1 MPRLAVRAELQKL
14 ARLLDTDAAAL
25 DFLAGKPAADLR
37 QLREGVAEAMF
48 KRHSS
53 SFRLL
58 ASLSGLLP
66 AGITARIAHMALGAF
81 LAGRVTGEMTPKR
94 AVAIARKLPTDF
106 LAETSLYIEPERAK
120 PVLAAMPVDMIEK
133 VAVILVGQREFI
145 TMGRFVGA
153 VSEAALFRVI
163 DRLDDEAL
171 LHIGFYVEDAGRL
184 DRILEYLDDDR
195 LRGVIATATDQDL
208 WPEALALVQLVGDE
222 QKGRLGDLVA
232 DEDEAVLDSLVHVAQ
247 EQSLWPE
254 VLVAVGSMQP
264 ANRQRVVNLPSV
276 TDPAVLNALIE
287 AAYRQALWP
296 VVVPLLA
303 MMSNDARAAAVEAA
317 LAQPDEVWRAWLDA
331 AAEPDLLPDAVSV
344 FSGLPTKLRADV
356 AGHVAQRADEPD
368 AGRLAELAA
377 SLDLGRTR

>member
-14 ARLLDTDAAAL
+14 ARLLDCDPGAL
-25 DFLAGKPAADLR
+25 DFLAGQPAADLR
-37 QLREGVAEAMF
+37 QMREGVAEAMF

-66 AGITARIAHMALGAF
+66 AAITARIAHLALGAF

-106 LAETSLYIEPERAK
+106 LAETSLYIEPSRAQ

-195 LRGVIATATDQDL
+195 LRGVIETATRQSL
-208 WPEALALVQLVGDE
+208 WPEALSLVQLVGDD

-232 DEDEAVLDSLVHVAQ
+232 REDEAVLDSLVHVAQ

-254 VLVAVGSMQP
+254 VLVAVGSMQ
-264 ANRQRVVNLPSV
+264 AENRQRVVNLPSV
-276 TDPAVLNALIE
+276 TDPSVLNALID
-287 AAYRQALWP
+287 AAYRQRLWH

-303 MMSNDARAAAVEAA
+303 MMDDDARAAAVEAG
-317 LAQPDEVWRAWLDA
+317 LAQTPVVWRTWLDA
-331 AAEPDLLPDAVSV
+331 TADPELLPDAISV
-344 FSGLPTKLRADV
+344 FSRLPERLRAEV
-356 AGHVAQRADEPD
+356 ARHVEQRVNEPD

-377 SLDLGRTR
+377 SLNLSGSR

>member
-14 ARLLDTDAAAL
+14 ARLLDTGPEAL
-25 DFLAGKPAADLR
+25 DFLADRPAAELR

-66 AGITARIAHMALGAF
+66 AAITARIAHLALGAF

-94 AVAIARKLPTDF
+94 AVAIAHKLPTDF
-106 LAETSLYIEPERAK
+106 LAETSLYIEPSRAQ

-133 VAVILVGQREFI
+133 VAVILVEQREFI

-195 LRGVIATATDQDL
+195 LRGVIKTATSQSL
-208 WPEALALVQLVGDE
+208 WPEALSLVQLVGDA

-232 DEDEAVLDSLVHVAQ
+232 REDETVLDSLVHVAQ

-264 ANRQRVVNLPSV
+264 GNRQRVVNLPSV
-276 TDPAVLNALIE
+276 TDPAVLNALID
-287 AAYRQALWP
+287 AAYRQSLWQ

-303 MMSNDARAAAVEAA
+303 MMNDDARAAAVEAG
-317 LAQPDEVWRAWLDA
+317 LAQTPAVWRTWLDA
-331 AAEPDLLPDAVSV
+331 AAEPDLLPDAVSI
-344 FSGLPTKLRADV
+344 FTRLPERLRAEV
-356 AGHVAQRADEPD
+356 ARHVEQRVNEPG

-377 SLDLGRTR
+377 SLNVGGSR

>member
-14 ARLLDTDAAAL
+14 ARLLDTEAEAL
-25 DFLAGKPAADLR
+25 EFLAEKPAAELR
-37 QLREGVAEAMF
+37 ELREGVAEAMF
-48 KRHSS
+48 KRHNS

-58 ASLSGLLP
+58 ANLSGLLP
-66 AGITARIAHMALGAF
+66 AAITARIAHLALGAF

-106 LAETSLYIEPERAK
+106 LAETSLYIEPSRAR
-120 PVLAAMPVDMIEK
+120 PVLAAMPADMIEK

-195 LRGVIATATDQDL
+195 LRGVIETATRQSL
-208 WPEALALVQLVGDE
+208 WPEALSLVQLVGDA

-232 DEDEAVLDSLVHVAQ
+232 REDEAVLDSLIHVAQ

-254 VLVAVGSMQP
+254 VLVAVGSMQQD
-264 ANRQRVVNLPSV
+264 NRQRVVNLPSV
-276 TDPAVLNALIE
+276 TDPAVLNALID
-287 AAYRQALWP
+287 AAYRQSLWQ

-303 MMSNDARAAAVEAA
+303 MMDDHARAAAVEAG
-317 LAQPDEVWRAWLDA
+317 LAQTPAVWRTWLDA

-344 FSGLPTKLRADV
+344 FSRLPERLRVEV
-356 AGHVAQRADEPD
+356 AGHVEQRVNEPD

-377 SLDLGRTR
+377 SLNVGGSR